1 MTASPLA
8 SAHGVFTVAVVGAES
23 TGKSQLVQ
31 ALRATAARTGFR
43 CHSVDEHLRAW
54 VDTHQRTPQA
64 HEQTSIANAQTE
76 AAQQA
81 HSQLAALAAPNEPRL
96 LLLDTHAAMTAA
108 YSAYYFND
116 KSLWD
121 MAFAAQPAPQ
131 LVLLMGLDLPW
142 QADGLQRDGQ
152 AAQRGVDQL
161 LRDAL
166 QQRSISFQVVYG
178 QGALRHNNAWQAIT
192 TAFAAHQRSDAGH
205 AQAGPGAALNFHA
218 WGCEDCSDPDCER
231 RLFKGLF

>member
-1 MTASPLA
+1 MSASPSA

-31 ALRATAARTGFR
+31 ALHTTAASNGFS
-43 CHSVDEHLRAW
+43 CHTVDEHLRAW
-54 VDTHQRTPQA
+54 VDTHQRTPRA
-64 HEQTSIANAQTE
+64 HEQTSIASAQTA

-81 HSQLAALAAPNEPRL
+81 HSQLAALAAPNGQRL

-116 KSLWD
+116 ESLWD

-142 QADGLQRDGQ
+142 QADGLQRDGH
-152 AAQRGVDQL
+152 AAQLGVDRL

-166 QQRSISFQVVYG
+166 QRHGMVFQVIYG
-178 QGALRHNNAWQAIT
+178 QGAQRHSNAWQAIT
-192 TAFAAHQRSDAGH
+192 AAFAAHQRLDAGN
-205 AQAGPGAALNFHA
+205 AKAPPDTALNFHA